1 MNFRSTVSEG
11 RARGENADVSE
22 GGRRRCTESV
32 TCRGQSD
39 ISSGQGENSGPV
51 PRWTKVS
58 RKSEPTGLQ
67 KVQNG

>member
-1 MNFRSTVSEG
+1 MLAGGEEG
-11 RARGENADVSE
+11 TDGDDADNAGGTSQRAGH
-22 GGRRRCTESV
+22 
-32 TCRGQSD
+32 GQSD